1 MQIQAIG
8 AERATSTR
16 EIKAYST
23 VARPGCYM
31 TAEERQEYRSIVE
44 SSELHDSAKRILKWL
59 IGFKTPDMSLS
70 IDAIRDRLPKA
81 TKRDHEAATEWVNP
95 QDIAPNA
102 KNAIMGRETVKRVL
116 RMIDDER
123 GGIAVLRMVAKEKRG
138 SKVPRVYEID
148 LTPIT
153 EKALMAIAG
162 RATEHEKTAHLT
174 AHPVAH
180 LTAHLTAHPVAHLTA
195 HLDSPLTQPTLGS
208 GLSSGPLLLKNNAP
222 SCIHRAEVAT
232 ERLPA
237 GVDLSA
243 MSRFSAKV
251 IQFQQRHLDGQA
263 FGSQGKASLSSASF
277 DEVNAELRAACD
289 EPAFSMA
296 ARSAA

>member
-102 KNAIMGRETVKRVL
+102 KKAIMGRETVKRVL

-138 SKVPRVYEID
+138 SKVPRVYGID

-162 RATEHEKTAHLT
+162 RATEHEKT
-174 AHPVAH
+174 AH

-232 ERLPA
+232 ERLPM

-251 IQFQQRHLDGQA
+251 IQFPQRHLDGQA
-263 FGSQGKASLSSASF
+263 FDHHGKASLSSASF
-277 DEVNAELRAACD
+277 DEVNAELRSACD

-296 ARSAA
+296 ARSVT

>member
-102 KNAIMGRETVKRVL
+102 KKAIMGRETVKRVL

-174 AHPVAH
+174 AH
-180 LTAHLTAHPVAHLTA
+180 LTAHPVAHLTA

-232 ERLPA
+232 ERLPM

-251 IQFQQRHLDGQA
+251 IQFPQRQRMARA
-263 FGSQGKASLSSASF
+263 FDLHGKASLSSASF
-277 DEVNAELRAACD
+277 DDVNAELRAACD

-296 ARSAA
+296 ARGVA

>member
-102 KNAIMGRETVKRVL
+102 KKAIMGRETVKRVL

-138 SKVPRVYEID
+138 SKVPRIYEID

-174 AHPVAH
+174 AH
-180 LTAHLTAHPVAHLTA
+180 TVAHLTA

-232 ERLPA
+232 ERLPM
-237 GVDLSA
+237 GVDLSS
-243 MSRFSAKV
+243 MSRFSANV
-251 IQFQQRHLDGQA
+251 IQLQRRHRSGNA
-263 FGSQGKASLSSASF
+263 FDHHGKESF
-277 DEVNAELRAACD
+277 L
-289 EPAFSMA
+289 A
-296 ARSAA
+296 ARGIA